1 MARDNSNRRARRR
14 ARRQARASAP
24 QPLPAAASAGAS
36 PAAGRGLALRPRRSA
51 PRPAAGLAPARER
64 GRLYR
69 WTHPRFVGEI
79 IDELR
84 KVVWPSRLETRNL
97 TIVVIVVAL
106 AVGALL
112 GTADWGFN
120 RLLERVLLP

>member
-14 ARRQARASAP
+14 ARRQARASAS
-24 QPLPAAASAGAS
+24 QPLPAAASAGA
-36 PAAGRGLALRPRRSA
+36 LRPHRSA

>member
-14 ARRQARASAP
+14 ARRQARASAS
-24 QPLPAAASAGAS
+24 QPLPAGAAAGAPPPGPS
-36 PAAGRGLALRPRRSA
+36 LALRPRRSA
-51 PRPAAGLAPARER
+51 PRPATGLAPARER

-79 IDELR
+79 SDELR
-84 KVVWPSRLETRNL
+84 KVVWPSRMETRNL

-106 AVGALL
+106 AVGAVL